1 MGTVQYHL
9 DRLEK
14 IGVITSSKHFYK
26 SYFPA
31 SINDEFDKKIHEVL
45 SQERTRDILLLI
57 IKYKNPTQTQLSN
70 KIGIS
75 QTSVS
80 WHCQRLIET
89 KIIQEI
95 KDGRFRRYQLIGGN
109 KECMRIVDLMRSHL
123 PSIWNQW
130 SDRLLE
136 LFFP

>member
-1 MGTVQYHL
+1 MGSVQYHL

-14 IGVITSSKHFYK
+14 TGVISSSKRFYK

-31 SINDEFDKKIHEVL
+31 SINDEFDKKILEVL

-57 IKYKNPTQTQLSN
+57 IEYKSPTQTQLSN
-70 KIGIS
+70 KIGLS

-80 WHCQRLIET
+80 WHCQRLIEI

-95 KDGRFRRYQLIGGN
+95 KDGKFRRYQIIGGN
-109 KECMRIVDLMRSHL
+109 KECKRIVDLMRSHL